1 MSDIYGIAKSGLK
14 AYKEGLATTG
24 QNIANVGNEGYAR
37 REAPIS
43 EVTSSKDVLQVSN
56 TAGFGV
62 RVDGITRAFDQ
73 FIDTQLQSAA
83 SNFSFSTS
91 QATVLNQLETVVR
104 PAEGSVSQKIQE
116 LFSSLNSV
124 AQDPSDLAS
133 RHVAANASMALV
145 NSITTV
151 ANGISDLR
159 TFVSQD
165 LESNV
170 GQVNNVLDQLANI
183 QNQLLGISSN
193 NRGPNELLDKRD
205 ALLNDLSEL
214 MDISVAYESNG
225 LLEVNAGTFGQGQSL
240 ISGVQVSKLEVQK
253 VEGTSKI
260 FMRSANGNGL
270 SKIQVQAGKIA
281 GNMASDF
288 TLVETKSALD
298 QLSRKLVSEF
308 NEAHTFGVDL
318 NGEIGG
324 EFFSLDGIKVE
335 KQNSVPSSSQINLSG
350 KTEKFLGQNLEI
362 DFSAAEETWTLK
374 NDRGDELG
382 KFVDF
387 LDYEGLQINIS
398 GAGALGDK
406 FVINFT
412 EGLSENLSFQLED
425 GRQIAASAYY
435 LVESDPLNT
444 SSARVSISRFDS
456 ADPGVAP
463 VLNEIFEAQRNSANP
478 IDFLSNGAQ
487 STNGALGVLNN
498 VDDLNNLTSIK
509 TQSKLQFSEN
519 ISSLDTSTQLVIK
532 LDNVDRIF
540 NLGDLSSS
548 IDNYKVLAD
557 YLNTGVIRS
566 DDADALS
573 FADLGLFAGGNVST
587 LSVTSASLPSSS
599 SYPTMESGT
608 FGSSTGILIPAQPEN
623 AEIQIFTREGVQLA
637 GRPLSEAEITSYIS
651 FENGFSR
658 NAEYRSDYLSNDLSD
673 TYIGASVSRKT
684 ADGNHL
690 ASLSSLG
697 LASSADSNLSV
708 AAMAGFPVSRPIMSD
723 PLTITNDVGGSY
735 TFQPEAGMMAGN
747 IAESLEKGIS
757 QLGLSASASNRLEM
771 FNIADGTLTFD
782 LLGDNSSAVSIS
794 DTVSGGETDDLVSQ
808 INTFSDVTGIQAYTS
823 GEGAIILQKLDGNDI
838 IIKNVVTANASTLS
852 TRQIDEFGEV
862 ITTAAQGIPVTV
874 SSGNYIVSGG
884 QIKIT
889 SPSELQVTC
898 GVNNLTSQKSEF
910 VSSFIEKQFDLENKK
925 IDYKF
930 DALPYVDLNS
940 HDQTGLIGVAASSSY
955 SFILSSDNDNQSNS
969 VTVKPNSTDELTSEA
984 VAGALASELRKA
996 SPQSNFVGNVFD
1008 FQDGFPADQS
1018 TLEFQLGEEKY
1029 FAVLN
1034 NKLSYTSEGSDVIID
1049 GETFSQ
1055 ADALKQIV
1063 NASSFTI
1070 SGPENDRLAVG
1081 FEAHGAGFRLFAAA
1095 KDGVVSGHGIRL
1107 ADNNSAAQKSIF
1119 HLDHNTSGD
1128 TVTRIMGG
1136 EFDTTQGAQ
1145 VNFAQVVAGSTII
1158 DLSFDPGTDPK
1169 LTQSADVAG
1178 ISISLEDTGNNN
1190 GRIVVTVDQSTADL
1204 DVGLK
1209 ATNNSAT
1216 FGILTSS
1223 SQITLESEGFSL
1235 INHDNER
1242 VTSTATV
1249 ESLAN
1254 EVISV
1259 NGLAGEDLIVVAAG
1273 TGKISLLGDVNTK
1286 VNDLDPRELKAIV
1299 SATDSKQMEIFD
1311 MESGDFLG
1319 SRQISDTNDF
1329 LFRDFKWELT
1339 GNLANND
1346 IFNVRTTTE
1355 RLDDASNL
1363 VQLMKLS
1370 DLSTA
1375 TGKGGYSQQYNDL
1388 VMDVGFNVRSSEQGL
1403 ENAKLIYDVA
1413 ADRKSSFSGVD
1424 LDTEATRLL
1433 EQQQAYQALAKVLST
1448 AKEMVD
1454 TLLRSM

>member
-24 QNIANVGNEGYAR
+24 QNIANVGNEAYAR

-43 EVTSSKDVLQVSN
+43 EVTSGKDVLQVSN

-91 QATVLNQLETVVR
+91 QAMVLNQLETVVR

-133 RHVAANASMALV
+133 RHVAADASMALV

-170 GQVNNVLDQLANI
+170 GQVNIVLDQLANI

-214 MDISVAYESNG
+214 MDISVDYKSNG

-240 ISGVQVSKLEVQK
+240 ISGVQVSKLEIQQVD
-253 VEGTSKI
+253 ETSKI
-260 FMRSANGNGL
+260 FMRSANGDGL
-270 SKIQVQAGKIA
+270 SKIQVKAGKIA

-288 TLVETKSALD
+288 TLLETKSALD

-318 NGEIGG
+318 NGELGG

-335 KQNSVPSSSQINLSG
+335 KQNLVPSSSQINLSG
-350 KTEKFLGQNLEI
+350 KTEKFLGQKLEI

-374 NDRGDELG
+374 NDRGIELG

-387 LDYEGLQINIS
+387 LDYEGLQVNIS

-435 LVESDPLNT
+435 LVERDPLNK
-444 SSARVSISRFDS
+444 SSASVSISRFDD

-487 STNGALGVLNN
+487 STNGALGVIKN

-509 TQSKLQFSEN
+509 TQSKLQFSESL
-519 ISSLDTSTQLVIK
+519 SSLDTSTQLVIK
-532 LDNVDRIF
+532 LDNVDRVF
-540 NLGDLSSS
+540 KLGDLSSS

-587 LSVTSASLPSSS
+587 LSVTSASLPNFS

-608 FGSSTGILIPAQPEN
+608 FGSSTGILIPAQPGD

-684 ADGNHL
+684 TDGNHL
-690 ASLSSLG
+690 ASISSLG

-708 AAMAGFPVSRPIMSD
+708 AAMAGFPVTRPIMSEE
-723 PLTITNDVGGSY
+723 LTITNDVGQSY

-794 DTVSGGETDDLVSQ
+794 DTVTGGETDDLVSQ
-808 INTFSDVTGIQAYTS
+808 INTFSDVTGIKAYTS
-823 GEGAIILQKLDGNDI
+823 GQGAIILQKLDGNDI
-838 IIKNVVTANASTLS
+838 IIKNVVTASASTLS

-889 SPSELQVTC
+889 SPSEIQVTC

-910 VSSFIEKQFDLENKK
+910 LSSFIEKQFDLENEK

-940 HDQTGLIGVAASSSY
+940 NDETGLIGVAASSSY
-955 SFILSSDNDNQSNS
+955 SFVLSSDNENQNNS
-969 VTVKPNSTDELTSEA
+969 VTVKPNSPGELTSEA

-1018 TLEFQLGEEKY
+1018 TIEFQLGEQKY

-1034 NKLSYTSEGSDVIID
+1034 NKLSYTSEGSDVTID

-1070 SGPENDRLAVG
+1070 SGPESDRLTVG
-1081 FEAHGAGFRLFAAA
+1081 FEASGDGFRLFAAA

-1107 ADNNSAAQKSIF
+1107 ADSNSAAQKSIF

-1128 TVTRIMGG
+1128 TVTKIIGG
-1136 EFDTTQGAQ
+1136 EFDITQAAQ
-1145 VNFAQVVAGSTII
+1145 GNFAQVVAGSTTI
-1158 DLSFDPGTDPK
+1158 DLSFDPATDPK
-1169 LTQSADVAG
+1169 LTQSANVAG
-1178 ISISLEDTGNNN
+1178 ISISLEDTGSNN
-1190 GRIVVTVDQSTADL
+1190 GRIVVTVDQSTAEL

-1209 ATNNSAT
+1209 ATSNSAT
-1216 FGILTSS
+1216 FGVLTSS
-1223 SQITLESEGFSL
+1223 SQITLESDVFSV
-1235 INHDNER
+1235 INHDNGR

-1259 NGLAGEDLIVVAAG
+1259 DGLAGEDLIIVAAG
-1273 TGKISLLGDVNTK
+1273 TGKISLLGDVKTK
-1286 VNDLDPRELKAIV
+1286 VNDLDPRELTAIV
-1299 SATDSKQMEIFD
+1299 SATDPKQMEIFD
-1311 MESGDFLG
+1311 MKSGDFLG
-1319 SRQISDTNDF
+1319 SRKITDTNDF

-1339 GNLANND
+1339 GNLANSD

-1370 DLSTA
+1370 DLSSA

-1403 ENAKLIYDVA
+1403 ENAKLLYDVA